1 MDKFLEKGKL
11 SKLNEEEADSLNKP
25 ITAGKIAAV
34 IKPLAYK
41 SAGLDIGE
49 FDKTFKGELSPF
61 LLKKFKK
68 IQGDGR
74 LPHPFHEASIILI
87 TKTEKDT
94 TEKNYTAIPLMNI
107 DVKYSKKYWQT
118 VPSNTLKRS
127 YIMIKWDSF
136 QGCKG
141 GIIFTN
147 Q

>member
-1 MDKFLEKGKL
+1 M
-11 SKLNEEEADSLNKP
+11 
-25 ITAGKIAAV
+25 
-34 IKPLAYK
+34 
-41 SAGLDIGE
+41 DIGE

-94 TEKNYTAIPLMNI
+94 TEKNYRAIPLMNI
-107 DVKYSKKYWQT
+107 DVKSLTKYWQT
-118 VPSNTLKRS
+118 VPRNTLKRS
-127 YIMIKWDSF
+127 YTMIKWDLF
-136 QGCKG
+136 QGCKAG
-141 GIIFTN
+141 TISAN